1 MKRRFKWVII
11 SLAGGT
17 WEHRRRALEME
28 KTRQEA
34 DKLTQNAHGKHHL
47 GDFLPSEELDKFM
60 ERYERLR
67 NGQCVNFSM
76 YEENKLKE
84 DNVGFKMLQKMG
96 WSEGQGLG
104 AGGSGITVPVA
115 NQGNQEQRGLGAQ
128 KVGDLSSTD
137 DEYEAYRKR
146 MMLAYRFRPNPLNN
160 PRRSYY

>member
-1 MKRRFKWVII
+1 
-11 SLAGGT
+11 
-17 WEHRRRALEME
+17 ME
-28 KTRQEA
+28 KTRQQA

-60 ERYERLR
+60 ERYDRLR
-67 NGQCVNFSM
+67 SGQSVNFNS

-128 KVGDLSSTD
+128 KVGDLTSED